1 MKPRKVLN
9 RKKSNNLENVHLE
22 IFLREYLSSL
32 ELERNLSV
40 NTIKSYQN
48 DINSLISFLTE
59 KNIKDPAEIIP
70 QHLTYFFK
78 LLSKLELSSRSSAR
92 YYSSIKGFFKFL
104 FANGYLKKNPMER
117 LSAPKI
123 NKGLPIVLNINEVEK
138 ILDCPNTST
147 KLGLR
152 DKALLET
159 FYACG
164 LRVSELINL
173 KAADLFLNEEI
184 IRVFGK
190 GSKERLIPIGSS
202 AIKWVDEYLSKSR
215 PLLVKKTKSENY
227 LFLNNRGTKLSRM
240 GIWKIVNQNAEAA
253 GIKKEVHPHTFR
265 HSFATHLLE
274 GGADLRAVQE
284 MLGHADISTTQIY
297 THLDRDYIKQIH
309 RDFHPR
315 G

>member
-1 MKPRKVLN
+1 MESFIK
-9 RKKSNNLENVHLE
+9 
-22 IFLREYLSSL
+22 EYLASL
-32 ELERNLSV
+32 RLERNLSE
-40 NTIKSYQN
+40 NTIASYKN
-48 DINSLISFLTE
+48 DLFSLINFL
-59 KNIKDPAEIIP
+59 NDSGIKDPSEITSKN
-70 QHLTYFFK
+70 LSDFFVLLFK
-78 LLSKLELSSRSSAR
+78 LGLSSRSSAR
-92 YYSSIKGFFKFL
+92 YYSSVKGFFGYL
-104 FANGYLKKNPMER
+104 LSNGYI
-117 LSAPKI
+117 KI
-123 NKGLPIVLNINEVEK
+123 NPIEKISSPKVSKNLPGVLNINEIEK
-138 ILDCPNTST
+138 ILSEPDVSK

-173 KAADLFLNEEI
+173 KISDLFLNDEM

-190 GSKERLIPIGSS
+190 GSKERFVPIGSS
-202 AIKWVDEYLSKSR
+202 AINWIGEYLKSSR
-215 PLLVKKTKSENY
+215 PLLEKKARSQHV

-240 GIWKIVNQNAEAA
+240 GVWKIVNNYAQLA

-284 MLGHADISTTQIY
+284 MLGHVDISTTQIY
-297 THLDRDYIKQIH
+297 THIDRDYIKQVH